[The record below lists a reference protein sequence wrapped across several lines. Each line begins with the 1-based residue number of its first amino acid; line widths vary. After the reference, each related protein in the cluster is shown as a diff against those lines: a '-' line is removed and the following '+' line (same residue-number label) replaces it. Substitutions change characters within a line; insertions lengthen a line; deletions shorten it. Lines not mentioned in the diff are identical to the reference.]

1 MQQPPTQTLAKDTK
15 IKQSEAIDGS
25 NAALASDSVEWRDI
39 STNHV
44 DSNPK
49 GSEISKS
56 TIADEKTVSNRI
68 KSRSGSSLTIETD
81 MLNVTLVG
89 VPKIS
94 VVDLVY
100 AHHQDAVDKSDPTR
114 FCAMFD
120 IKNTSNSLAHWRSQR
135 TKFIGS
141 DGYTYDQSHISLD
154 SSTLAP
160 GCHTTQVKIEPG
172 CRARVITSVEK
183 LPMGTDVAKVI
194 HTVPSNRN
202 RPEHRLIFTL

>member
-68 KSRSGSSLTIETD
+68 KSRSGSSLTR
-81 MLNVTLVG
+81 LSG
-89 VPKIS
+89 
-94 VVDLVY
+94 
-100 AHHQDAVDKSDPTR
+100 
-114 FCAMFD
+114 
-120 IKNTSNSLAHWRSQR
+120 
-135 TKFIGS
+135 
-141 DGYTYDQSHISLD
+141 
-154 SSTLAP
+154 
-160 GCHTTQVKIEPG
+160 
-172 CRARVITSVEK
+172 
-183 LPMGTDVAKVI
+183 
-194 HTVPSNRN
+194 N
-202 RPEHRLIFTL
+202 RPGAILRVAIHSVWE